1 MWMLLGTALIVAAVL
16 IRFWIIKKDTGPVS
30 KNPTYVCPECGDK
43 NCNCYLEKE
52 KQ

>member
-1 MWMLLGTALIVAAVL
+1 MWILVVTMIIVAAAAIWL
-16 IRFWIIKKDTGPVS
+16 WKIKKESKLKS

-52 KQ
+52 EQ